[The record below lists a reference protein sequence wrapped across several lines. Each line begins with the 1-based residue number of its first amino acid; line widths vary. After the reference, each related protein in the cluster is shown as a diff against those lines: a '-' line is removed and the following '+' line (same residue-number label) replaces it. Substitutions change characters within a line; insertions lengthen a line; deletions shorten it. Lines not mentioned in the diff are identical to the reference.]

1 MLVISGYSQQA
12 DNKPVDISPK
22 QPSIKKQNDYEDL
35 AVRYTLEILSK
46 DASLLNLSKMRIH
59 NDDQAEGLP
68 WMHNY
73 TPQQRKQYVTTVD
86 LVEKFDMEW
95 VTDIAVYIYPSF
107 QLLNK
112 LDYCT
117 AFIMELTKDSEKY
130 KVLRFVQRI

>member
-1 MLVISGYSQQA
+1 
-12 DNKPVDISPK
+12 
-22 QPSIKKQNDYEDL
+22 
-35 AVRYTLEILSK
+35 
-46 DASLLNLSKMRIH
+46 
-59 NDDQAEGLP
+59 
-68 WMHNY
+68 MHNY
-73 TPQQRKQYVTTVD
+73 TPEQRKQYVTTVD

-95 VTDIAVYIYPSF
+95 VTNITVYIYPYF